1 MAKQSYSIKGT
12 NIANG
17 DAVGNQIEQTVSVDD
32 NILPAPQE
40 LAEYQKIDPK
50 IVDFLI
56 KSSERE
62 QQHRHKQDEKK
73 LKILTIHS
81 YIYIMYFNHL
91 KMYKRLN
98 IYSHIFLRKQDLL
111 IQMNLNLMKINNL
124 CLKELS
130 ILPLPFTIVE
140 MQVRI
145 G

>member
-73 LKILTIHS
+73 LKILNYNEH
-81 YIYIMYFNHL
+81 
-91 KMYKRLN
+91 K
-98 IYSHIFLRKQDLL
+98 
-111 IQMNLNLMKINNL
+111 
-124 CLKELS
+124 
-130 ILPLPFTIVE
+130 V
-140 MQVRI
+140 

>member
-56 KSSERE
+56 NRRSVNNSTVTNKMRKS
-62 QQHRHKQDEKK
+62 
-73 LKILTIHS
+73 
-81 YIYIMYFNHL
+81 
-91 KMYKRLN
+91 
-98 IYSHIFLRKQDLL
+98 
-111 IQMNLNLMKINNL
+111 
-124 CLKELS
+124 
-130 ILPLPFTIVE
+130 
-140 MQVRI
+140 
-145 G
+145 

>member
-73 LKILTIHS
+73 LKILS
-81 YIYIMYFNHL
+81 YNEH
-91 KMYKRLN
+91 KVGR
-98 IYSHIFLRKQDLL
+98 
-111 IQMNLNLMKINNL
+111 MNWWGMFFCLFVYCCYNWSCGL
-124 CLKELS
+124 CTLS
-130 ILPLPFTIVE
+130 
-140 MQVRI
+140 
-145 G
+145 